1 MGMNITINGKSYE
14 IDECATLEDALQK
27 ADIKPEGIAT
37 ALNNIV
43 VPAAQR
49 GKTVLKAGDSI
60 IVITAFYGG

>member
-1 MGMNITINGKSYE
+1 MNITINGKQYE
-14 IDECATLEDALQK
+14 IDECATLEDALHK
-27 ADIKPEGIAT
+27 ADVKPNGIAT

-49 GKTVLKAGDSI
+49 GKTVLKDGDSV